1 MATHDRPADILTTL
15 LATADERESVTLY
28 RGLPLY
34 PEQAHHVARAAEGTR
49 SNMRTIFEAI
59 AHRNPYPS
67 ERFPQA
73 AWNQMVVKA
82 LFIGSTLAP
91 ICNLDRRQNPDLT
104 LMLRGYAHERWAA
117 GRTVSPEVWRCVGL
131 HGGPAA
137 VVDLERVLAS
147 GVEIERRAAILAL
160 AANGSPHA
168 RELMQTYPDRARD
181 ADSGTLTWTTL
192 FDTPQATKGR
202 AT

>member
-1 MATHDRPADILTTL
+1 
-15 LATADERESVTLY
+15 
-28 RGLPLY
+28 
-34 PEQAHHVARAAEGTR
+34 
-49 SNMRTIFEAI
+49 
-59 AHRNPYPS
+59 
-67 ERFPQA
+67 
-73 AWNQMVVKA
+73 
-82 LFIGSTLAP
+82 
-91 ICNLDRRQNPDLT
+91 
-104 LMLRGYAHERWAA
+104 
-117 GRTVSPEVWRCVGL
+117 L